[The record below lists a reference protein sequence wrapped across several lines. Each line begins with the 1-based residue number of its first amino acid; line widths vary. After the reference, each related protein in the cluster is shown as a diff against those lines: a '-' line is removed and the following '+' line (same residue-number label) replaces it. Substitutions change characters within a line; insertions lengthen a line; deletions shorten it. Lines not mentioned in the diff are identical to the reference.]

1 MYELLVIFHCVAHLQ
16 VRQFYEV
23 VCYTLCA
30 TLGFNK
36 ENCFSIARY
45 DLGCD
50 KSLSPGCMT
59 EHGVL

>member
-36 ENCFSIARY
+36 RIVFPLHATIWAVTNLY
-45 DLGCD
+45 HLGA
-50 KSLSPGCMT
+50 
-59 EHGVL
+59 